1 MNSLP
6 AGDKMENFI
15 IAFDVDGTLISNINE
30 NVIQERRVHG
40 QVYPFDAANTQVV
53 EFLILCSRIFKN
65 VKVVVWSAGGQEYA
79 QQWVERLQLEK
90 YVWRTYSKSQY
101 QELCSNRKVIAIDD
115 IHNTSLGTCCWM
127 PIYCLGSSDVR
138 ARDSKYG
145 R

>member
-1 MNSLP
+1 MDSLP
-6 AGDKMENFI
+6 VGDKMENFI

-115 IHNTSLGTCCWM
+115 IHKTRLGNVANLIVKM
-127 PIYCLGSSDVR
+127 
-138 ARDSKYG
+138 K
-145 R
+145 

>member
-1 MNSLP
+1 
-6 AGDKMENFI
+6 MENFI

-30 NVIQERRVHG
+30 NVVQERRVHG
-40 QVYPFDAANTQVV
+40 QVYPFDAANTQTV

-101 QELCSNRKVIAIDD
+101 QELCNAHKVIAIDD
-115 IHNTSLGTCCWM
+115 IHRTRLGNVANL
-127 PIYCLGSSDVR
+127 IVR
-138 ARDSKYG
+138 MK
-145 R
+145 

>member
-1 MNSLP
+1 MTMECKS
-6 AGDKMENFI
+6 ENFI

-101 QELCSNRKVIAIDD
+101 QELCSARKVIAIDD
-115 IHNTSLGTCCWM
+115 IHKTRLGNVANLIVKM
-127 PIYCLGSSDVR
+127 
-138 ARDSKYG
+138 K
-145 R
+145 

>member
-6 AGDKMENFI
+6 AGDKMESFI

-30 NVIQERRVHG
+30 NVVQERRVHG

-79 QQWVERLQLEK
+79 QQWVERLQIEK
-90 YVWRTYSKSQY
+90 YIWRTYSKSQY

-115 IHNTSLGTCCWM
+115 IHKTRLGNVANLIVKM
-127 PIYCLGSSDVR
+127 
-138 ARDSKYG
+138 K
-145 R
+145 

>member
-1 MNSLP
+1 MDSLP

-79 QQWVERLQLEK
+79 QQWVERLQIEK

-115 IHNTSLGTCCWM
+115 IHKTRLGNLANLIVKM
-127 PIYCLGSSDVR
+127 
-138 ARDSKYG
+138 K
-145 R
+145 

>member
-1 MNSLP
+1 MDSLP

-90 YVWRTYSKSQY
+90 YVWRTYSKGQY
-101 QELCSNRKVIAIDD
+101 QELCSAHKVIAIDD
-115 IHNTSLGTCCWM
+115 IQRTRLGNVANL
-127 PIYCLGSSDVR
+127 IVR
-138 ARDSKYG
+138 MK
-145 R
+145 

>member
-1 MNSLP
+1 MNRLP

-30 NVIQERRVHG
+30 NVVQERRVHG

-90 YVWRTYSKSQY
+90 YVWRTYSKSEY

-115 IHNTSLGTCCWM
+115 IHKTRLGNVANLIVKM
-127 PIYCLGSSDVR
+127 
-138 ARDSKYG
+138 K
-145 R
+145 